1 MITHSLIQGTQA
13 WHDYR
18 ATHLNA
24 SDAPAVLGQ
33 SSYTSRNQLIKQ
45 RATGIMPAVDA
56 TTQRRFD
63 DGHRFEALA
72 RPLAE
77 AIIGEELYPVTGSLG
92 QYSASFDGLTMG
104 EDIGFEHKS
113 LNNTLRAAFDL
124 IDTIAPEYRDRA
136 GGLELP
142 LEYQIQMEHQCM
154 VGDCEKVLFMASKWD
169 KSELV
174 EERHC
179 WYFPNIQLRKRIVDA
194 WSQFENDV
202 TAYQHVETPLPV
214 VATVFESLP
223 AVSVRLNG
231 QLAVATNLPEFD
243 VALRAFVKNIPA
255 NPSTDQEFADC
266 ESACKALKKA
276 EDALTAAEDNAM
288 AQVTDVETMRRLVG
302 SLKTLARTTRLAS
315 EKVVTARKEAI
326 RTEIVTGAKTKYAS
340 HVAYLNKRNGV
351 SYLGV
356 QYPDFAGA
364 IKGKRSVDSLREAV
378 DTLLANAKIEANAT
392 ADRILTNIS
401 LSEVKEFDFLFAD
414 LPVLCLK
421 ETDDFAAIVATRLA
435 EHLAKEAARIE
446 AATAHIAE
454 QERIKAEAAARQ
466 EEQAKV
472 TLIPTTSEPQ
482 NLSPEPAEFKA
493 DTTIVHSPTSYMT
506 GIGRRTSQSA
516 SARELV
522 DDILNNLSESALQ
535 EVLQYLQT
543 AFVRQAA

>member
-1 MITHSLIQGTQA
+1 
-13 WHDYR
+13 
-18 ATHLNA
+18 
-24 SDAPAVLGQ
+24 
-33 SSYTSRNQLIKQ
+33 
-45 RATGIMPAVDA
+45 
-56 TTQRRFD
+56 
-63 DGHRFEALA
+63 
-72 RPLAE
+72 
-77 AIIGEELYPVTGSLG
+77 
-92 QYSASFDGLTMG
+92 
-104 EDIGFEHKS
+104 
-113 LNNTLRAAFDL
+113 
-124 IDTIAPEYRDRA
+124 
-136 GGLELP
+136 
-142 LEYQIQMEHQCM
+142 M

-169 KSELV
+169 GDELV

-446 AATAHIAE
+446 AATARIAE
-454 QERIKAEAAARQ
+454 QERITAEAAARQ

-482 NLSPEPAEFKA
+482 NLSPKPAEFKA
-493 DTTIVHSPTSYMT
+493 DTTIVHSSISDMT
-506 GIGRRTSQSA
+506 GAGRRTFQRA

>member
-113 LNNTLRAAFDL
+113 LNDTLRAAFDQ
-124 IDTIAPEYRDRA
+124 IDTIAPEYRDRD

-169 KSELV
+169 GDELV

-179 WYFPNIQLRKRIVDA
+179 WYFPSLQLRKHIVDA
-194 WSQFENDV
+194 WGQFEEDV
-202 TAYQHVETPLPV
+202 AAYQHVETPLPV

-446 AATAHIAE
+446 AATARIAE
-454 QERIKAEAAARQ
+454 QERITAEAAARQ

-482 NLSPEPAEFKA
+482 NLSPKPAEFKA
-493 DTTIVHSPTSYMT
+493 DTTIVHSSISDMT
-506 GIGRRTSQSA
+506 GAGRRTFQRA